1 MSKEH
6 VEFARFLIHCGADLH
21 CESKTKMF
29 VHCTAYIEI
38 LVNVN
43 RSPAAI
49 GWEKLLSGSSK
60 SPASLRALLDELE
73 EGEYPTERQMS
84 NIHKAVL
91 GLGTESLDDAID
103 ASFPSINKT
112 DADGRTALAWA
123 AFRGDFR
130 CVRKFLLAGASLDI
144 PARDGCI
151 LLHMAARAGS
161 FPCLHIWMRYGSKID
176 HKDSCGNT
184 ALHYSCKCERHG
196 CRLQNHLRCVESLL
210 QSGSEIDAED
220 ITGKTPLRVCVESS
234 GTECALLLID
244 RGANVHTCTRDGMTL
259 LLAAVFYSRTEL
271 LKILIK
277 KGALTDKEIE
287 YNAVSAKAVAQS
299 DKETRKILQTF
310 LDRATCQCLLVNV
323 QEKNM

>member
-1 MSKEH
+1 
-6 VEFARFLIHCGADLH
+6 
-21 CESKTKMF
+21 
-29 VHCTAYIEI
+29 
-38 LVNVN
+38 
-43 RSPAAI
+43 
-49 GWEKLLSGSSK
+49 
-60 SPASLRALLDELE
+60 
-73 EGEYPTERQMS
+73 MS
-84 NIHKAVL
+84 NIHMAVL

-130 CVRKFLLAGASLDI
+130 CVRKLLVAGASPNV

-151 LLHMAARAGS
+151 PLHMAARAGS
-161 FPCLHIWMRYGSKID
+161 FPCLHILIRFGSKID

-184 ALHYSCKCERHG
+184 ALHYSCKYERQHG
-196 CRLQNHLRCVESLL
+196 CRSQNNYLRCIEGLL
-210 QSGSEIDAED
+210 QSGSAIDAHD

-259 LLAAVFYSRTEL
+259 LLSAVFYSRTEM
-271 LKILIK
+271 LKTLIE
-277 KGALTDKEIE
+277 KGALTGRGIE
-287 YNAVSAKAVAQS
+287 CNAVSCKAMAQS

-310 LDRATCQCLLVNV
+310 LDRATYQSLLVNG
-323 QEKNM
+323 QESFV